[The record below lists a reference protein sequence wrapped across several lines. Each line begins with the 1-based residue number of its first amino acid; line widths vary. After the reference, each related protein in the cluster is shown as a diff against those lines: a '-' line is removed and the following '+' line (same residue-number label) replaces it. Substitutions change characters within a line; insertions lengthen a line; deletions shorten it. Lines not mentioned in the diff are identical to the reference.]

1 MQNGDAYKRVQQL
14 ISESSLNTF
23 RAGQHEE
30 RHRVRQ
36 LIDIRIDQLR
46 GTCEIRYREQ
56 LCAEL
61 LRFRQHLDP

>member
-1 MQNGDAYKRVQQL
+1 MTDHVRAKLEAL
-14 ISESSLNTF
+14 ISDSGMF
-23 RAGQHEE
+23 HAGQHEE

-46 GTCEIRYREQ
+46 GTCGIRHREQ